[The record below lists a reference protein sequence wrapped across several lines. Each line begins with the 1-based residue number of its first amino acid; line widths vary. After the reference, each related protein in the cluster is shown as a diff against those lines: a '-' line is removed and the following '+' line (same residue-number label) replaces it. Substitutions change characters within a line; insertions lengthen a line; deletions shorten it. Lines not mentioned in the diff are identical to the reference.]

1 MAYAVMIDVME
12 FFLSDP
18 GDRSRGSGRPIGPE
32 RAVPYKKA
40 TVMLNNVIRLLITDD
55 HAVVRDSLRV
65 VMSTYDDIEVIGEA
79 ANGQEAVELC
89 EQIHP
94 DLVLM
99 DLVMPIMDGVTATKL
114 IRQCCPETRVLV
126 LTSGTDPDLITDALS
141 AGAKGYLQKYVSSEA
156 ITNAMWSAMAL

>member
-1 MAYAVMIDVME
+1 MA
-12 FFLSDP
+12 
-18 GDRSRGSGRPIGPE
+18 
-32 RAVPYKKA
+32 
-40 TVMLNNVIRLLITDD
+40 NNVIRLLITDD
-55 HAVVRDSLRV
+55 HGGVRNSLRV

-79 ANGQEAVELC
+79 ANGQEAVALC

-126 LTSGTDPDLITDALS
+126 LTSGTDPDLITAALG
-141 AGAKGYLQKYVSSEA
+141 AGAKGYLQKYVSSDVLTRA
-156 ITNAMWSAMAL
+156 LWTAMAS